1 MTAVVEVPLE
11 LLLQGEHLVL
21 QLPRQAHQ
29 LIILLPVERQAV
41 DYWTQRDSCLHI
53 NTRVQISLPYKF
65 LLVVTECVRV
75 KYPLSQ
81 NCRIRNPPEGI

>member
-29 LIILLPVERQAV
+29 LIILLPVEGKAV
-41 DYWTQRDSCLHI
+41 DYWTQRDSCLI
-53 NTRVQISLPYKF
+53 TS
-65 LLVVTECVRV
+65 
-75 KYPLSQ
+75 KY
-81 NCRIRNPPEGI
+81 